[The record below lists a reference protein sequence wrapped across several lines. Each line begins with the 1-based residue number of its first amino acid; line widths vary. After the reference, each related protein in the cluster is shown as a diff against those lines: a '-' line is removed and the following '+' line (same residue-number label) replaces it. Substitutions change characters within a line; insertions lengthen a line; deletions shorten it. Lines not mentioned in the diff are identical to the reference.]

1 MAIIFKYFYQSANKL
16 TALQKLYIL
25 YKVFSNNK
33 INEIYYKII
42 DKDYHYCKDERFH
55 NYVTENKSFSWE
67 GVNSYD
73 SKPGELPI

>member
-1 MAIIFKYFYQSANKL
+1 MAIIFNYFYQSANKL

-42 DKDYHYCKDERFH
+42 DKDYH
-55 NYVTENKSFSWE
+55 
-67 GVNSYD
+67 
-73 SKPGELPI
+73 

>member
-1 MAIIFKYFYQSANKL
+1 MAVIFKNFYQSANRL

-42 DKDYHYCKDERFH
+42 DKNYH
-55 NYVTENKSFSWE
+55 
-67 GVNSYD
+67 
-73 SKPGELPI
+73 

>member
-1 MAIIFKYFYQSANKL
+1 MRKINEKNNIQKSIVNRFFVAIIFKYFYQSANKL

-42 DKDYHYCKDERFH
+42 DKDYH
-55 NYVTENKSFSWE
+55 
-67 GVNSYD
+67 
-73 SKPGELPI
+73 